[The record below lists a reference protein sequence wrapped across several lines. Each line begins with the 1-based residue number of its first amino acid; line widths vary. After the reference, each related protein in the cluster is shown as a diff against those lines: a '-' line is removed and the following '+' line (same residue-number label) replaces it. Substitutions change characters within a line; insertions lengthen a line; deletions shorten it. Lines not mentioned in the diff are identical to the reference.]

1 MRAAVAMRRL
11 PLTTDTNAA
20 SMYATGAIQD
30 IPGKFD
36 PAEVRGLFPAL
47 RREVYGK
54 PLVYLD
60 NAASSQKPQAV
71 IDRLVRYYSSEHSN
85 VHRGVHFLSREA
97 TDAYEAAR
105 KRAAAFIHAPSES
118 TVLYTRGATE
128 GVNLVASSFGPLHV
142 GQDDV
147 VLVSHMEHH
156 SNIVPW
162 QMLCEAQ
169 GARVRAI
176 PVSDAGEIIY
186 EEFERLLGERV
197 RLLAIGHVSNALG
210 TINPLKRMIRQ
221 AHDLGV
227 PVLVDGAQAAPHM
240 KIDVQDLDCDFYA
253 LSSHKMFGP
262 TGVGVLYAKPEH
274 LKAMGPWQG
283 GGDMIET
290 VTFEQTTYNEPPH
303 KFEAGTPNIADALAF
318 AEAIDFLEGIGQD
331 RIAAY
336 ERDLLDYAT
345 EQLLQIEGVRLI
357 GTATDKASVL
367 SFLIGDIHPYDA
379 GTILD
384 RLGIAVRTGH
394 HCTQPLMRRF
404 GIPGTVRASFA
415 LYNTFD
421 EADALAA
428 GVRRVREM
436 LG

>member
-1 MRAAVAMRRL
+1 M
-11 PLTTDTNAA
+11 N
-20 SMYATGAIQD
+20 ATGAIQD
-30 IPGKFD
+30 PVPGKFD
-36 PAEVRGLFPAL
+36 PAEVRSLFPAL
-47 RREVYGK
+47 QREVYGK

-85 VHRGVHFLSREA
+85 VHRGVHVLSREA

-105 KRAAAFIHAPSES
+105 KKVTAFINAPSDPE
-118 TVLYTRGATE
+118 VLYTRGTTE
-128 GVNLVASSFGPLHV
+128 SINLVASSFGPLHV
-142 GQDDV
+142 GKGDV

-176 PVSDAGEIIY
+176 PVSDTGEIVY
-186 EEFERLLGERV
+186 EEFERLLAERV
-197 RLLAIGHVSNALG
+197 RLLAIAHVSNALG
-210 TINPLKRMIRQ
+210 TINPLKRMIRH
-221 AHDLGV
+221 AHDMGV
-227 PVLVDGAQAAPHM
+227 PVVVDGAQAAPHL
-240 KIDVQDLDCDFYA
+240 KIDVQELDCDFYA
-253 LSSHKMFGP
+253 FSSHKMFGP
-262 TGVGVLYAKPEH
+262 TGIGILYGKAEH
-274 LKAMGPWQG
+274 LETMPPWQG

-290 VTFEQTTYNEPPH
+290 VTFEKTTYNEPPH
-303 KFEAGTPNIADALAF
+303 KFEAGTPNIADVLGF
-318 AEAIDFLEGIGQD
+318 ASAIDFLEGVGQN

-336 ERDLLDYAT
+336 EQDLLAYAT
-345 EQLLQIEGVRLI
+345 ERLSEIEGVRLI

-367 SFLIGDIHPYDA
+367 SFVIGDIHPYDA

-404 GIPGTVRASFA
+404 DIPGTVRASFA

-421 EADALAA
+421 EVDALVA
-428 GVRRVREM
+428 GVRRVKEM

>member
-1 MRAAVAMRRL
+1 M
-11 PLTTDTNAA
+11 N
-20 SMYATGAIQD
+20 ATGAIQD
-30 IPGKFD
+30 PVPGKFD
-36 PAEVRGLFPAL
+36 PAEVRSLFPAL
-47 RREVYGK
+47 EREVYGK

-105 KRAAAFIHAPSES
+105 KRAAAFVNAPSEPE
-118 TVLYTRGATE
+118 VLYTRGTTE
-128 GVNLVASSFGPLHV
+128 GINLVASSFGPLHV
-142 GQDDV
+142 GKDDV

-169 GARVRAI
+169 GARVQAI
-176 PVSDAGEIIY
+176 PVSDTGEIVY
-186 EEFERLLGERV
+186 EEFERLLAERV

-210 TINPLKRMIRQ
+210 TVNPLKRMIRH

-227 PVLVDGAQAAPHM
+227 PVVVDGAQAAPHM
-240 KIDVQDLDCDFYA
+240 KVDVQELDCDFYA
-253 LSSHKMFGP
+253 FSSHKMFGP
-262 TGVGVLYAKPEH
+262 TGIGILYGKAEH
-274 LKAMGPWQG
+274 LETMPPWQG

-290 VTFEQTTYNEPPH
+290 VTFEKTTYNEPPH
-303 KFEAGTPNIADALAF
+303 KFEAGTPNIADVLGF
-318 AEAIDFLEGIGQD
+318 ASAIDFLEGVGQN
-331 RIAAY
+331 RVAAY
-336 ERDLLDYAT
+336 ERDLLAYAT
-345 EQLLQIEGVRLI
+345 ERLSEIEGVRLI

-421 EADALAA
+421 EADALVA
-428 GVRRVREM
+428 GVRRVKEM

>member
-1 MRAAVAMRRL
+1 M
-11 PLTTDTNAA
+11 N
-20 SMYATGAIQD
+20 ATGAIQD
-30 IPGKFD
+30 HIPEKFD
-36 PAEVRGLFPAL
+36 PAEVRSLFPAL
-47 RREVYGK
+47 AREVYGK

-60 NAASSQKPQAV
+60 NAASSQKPQTV

-85 VHRGVHFLSREA
+85 VHRGVHLLSREA

-105 KRAAAFIHAPSES
+105 KRVVAFINAPSEPE
-118 TVLYTRGATE
+118 VLYTRGTTE
-128 GVNLVASSFGPLHV
+128 SINLVASSFGPLHV
-142 GQDDV
+142 GKDDV

-176 PVSDAGEIIY
+176 PVSDTGEIIY
-186 EEFERLLGERV
+186 EEFERLLSERV
-197 RLLAIGHVSNALG
+197 RLLAIAHVSNALG
-210 TINPLKRMIRQ
+210 TINPLKRMIRH

-227 PVLVDGAQAAPHM
+227 PVVVDGAQAAPHM
-240 KIDVQDLDCDFYA
+240 KIDVQELDCDFYA
-253 LSSHKMFGP
+253 FSSHKMFGP
-262 TGVGVLYAKPEH
+262 TGIGILYAKAEH
-274 LKAMGPWQG
+274 LETMPPWQG

-290 VTFEQTTYNEPPH
+290 VTFEKTTYNEPPH
-303 KFEAGTPNIADALAF
+303 KFEAGTPNIADVLGF
-318 AEAIDFLEGIGQD
+318 ASAIDFLEGVGQN
-331 RIAAY
+331 RVAAY
-336 ERDLLDYAT
+336 EQDLLAYAT
-345 EQLLQIEGVRLI
+345 ERLSEIEGVRLI

-404 GIPGTVRASFA
+404 DIPGTVRASFA

-421 EADALAA
+421 EVDALAA
-428 GVRRVREM
+428 GVRRVKEM

>member
-1 MRAAVAMRRL
+1 M
-11 PLTTDTNAA
+11 N
-20 SMYATGAIQD
+20 ATGAIQD
-30 IPGKFD
+30 PVPGKFD
-36 PAEVRGLFPAL
+36 PAEVRSLFPAL
-47 RREVYGK
+47 QREVYGK

-85 VHRGVHFLSREA
+85 VHRGVHVLSREA

-105 KRAAAFIHAPSES
+105 KKVTAFINAPSEPE
-118 TVLYTRGATE
+118 VLYTRGTTE
-128 GVNLVASSFGPLHV
+128 SINLVASSFGPLHV
-142 GQDDV
+142 GKGDV

-176 PVSDAGEIIY
+176 PVSDAGEIVY
-186 EEFERLLGERV
+186 EEFERLLAERV
-197 RLLAIGHVSNALG
+197 RLLAIAHVSNALG
-210 TINPLKRMIRQ
+210 TINPLKRMIRH
-221 AHDLGV
+221 AHDMGV
-227 PVLVDGAQAAPHM
+227 PVVVDGAQAAPHL
-240 KIDVQDLDCDFYA
+240 KIDVQELDCDFYA
-253 LSSHKMFGP
+253 FSSHKMFGP
-262 TGVGVLYAKPEH
+262 TGIGILYGKAEH
-274 LKAMGPWQG
+274 LETMPPWQG

-290 VTFEQTTYNEPPH
+290 VTFEKTTYNEPPH
-303 KFEAGTPNIADALAF
+303 KFEAGTPNIADVLGF
-318 AEAIDFLEGIGQD
+318 ASAIDFLEDVGQN
-331 RIAAY
+331 RVAAY
-336 ERDLLDYAT
+336 EQDLLAYAT
-345 EQLLQIEGVRLI
+345 ERLSEIEGVRLI

-367 SFLIGDIHPYDA
+367 SFVIGDIHPYDA

-404 GIPGTVRASFA
+404 DIPGTVRASFA

-421 EADALAA
+421 EVDALVA
-428 GVRRVREM
+428 GVRRIKEM

>member
-1 MRAAVAMRRL
+1 M
-11 PLTTDTNAA
+11 N
-20 SMYATGAIQD
+20 ATGAIQD

-36 PAEVRGLFPAL
+36 PAEVRKLFPAL
-47 RREVYGK
+47 QREVYGK
-54 PLVYLD
+54 PLIYLD

-105 KRAAAFIHAPSES
+105 KRAADFIHAPAES
-118 TVLYTRGATE
+118 AVLYTRGATE
-128 GVNLVASSFGPLHV
+128 GINLVASSFGPLHV
-142 GQDDV
+142 GQGDV

-210 TINPLKRMIRQ
+210 TINPLKPMIQQ
-221 AHDLGV
+221 AHDMGI
-227 PVLVDGAQAAPHM
+227 PVVVDGAQAAPHM
-240 KIDVQDLDCDFYA
+240 KIDVQALDCDFYA

-274 LKAMGPWQG
+274 LETMAPWQG

-290 VTFEQTTYNEPPH
+290 VTFEQTTYSEPPH

-318 AEAIDFLEGIGQD
+318 AEAIDFLEGVGQD

-345 EQLLQIEGVRLI
+345 GQLLQIEGIRLV
-357 GTATDKASVL
+357 GTATNKASVL

-394 HCTQPLMRRF
+394 HCAQPLMRRF

-415 LYNTFD
+415 LYNTF
-421 EADALAA
+421 EEVDALVD

>member
-1 MRAAVAMRRL
+1 M
-11 PLTTDTNAA
+11 NAP
-20 SMYATGAIQD
+20 GAIQNH
-30 IPGKFD
+30 IPEKFD
-36 PAEVRGLFPAL
+36 PAEVRSLFPAL
-47 RREVYGK
+47 AREVYGK

-85 VHRGVHFLSREA
+85 VHRGVHLLSREA

-105 KRAAAFIHAPSES
+105 KRAAAFINAPSEPE
-118 TVLYTRGATE
+118 VLYTRGTTE
-128 GVNLVASSFGPLHV
+128 GINLVASSFGPLHV
-142 GQDDV
+142 GKDDV

-176 PVSDAGEIIY
+176 PVSDTGEIIY
-186 EEFERLLGERV
+186 EEFERLLSERV
-197 RLLAIGHVSNALG
+197 RLLAIAHVSNTLG
-210 TINPLKRMIRQ
+210 TINPLKRMIRH

-227 PVLVDGAQAAPHM
+227 PVVVDGAQAAPHM
-240 KIDVQDLDCDFYA
+240 KVDVQELDCDFYA
-253 LSSHKMFGP
+253 FSSHKMFGP
-262 TGVGVLYAKPEH
+262 TGIGILYGKAEH
-274 LKAMGPWQG
+274 LETMPPWQG

-290 VTFEQTTYNEPPH
+290 VAFEKTTYNDPPH
-303 KFEAGTPNIADALAF
+303 KFEAGTPNIADVLGF
-318 AEAIDFLEGIGQD
+318 ASAIDFLEGVGQN
-331 RIAAY
+331 RVAAY
-336 ERDLLDYAT
+336 EQDLLAYAT
-345 EQLLQIEGVRLI
+345 ERLSEIEGVRLI
-357 GTATDKASVL
+357 GTAIDKASVL

-404 GIPGTVRASFA
+404 DIPGTVRASFA

-421 EADALAA
+421 EVDALAA
-428 GVRRVREM
+428 GVRRVKEM

>member
-1 MRAAVAMRRL
+1 M
-11 PLTTDTNAA
+11 N
-20 SMYATGAIQD
+20 ATGAIQD
-30 IPGKFD
+30 HIPGKFD
-36 PAEVRGLFPAL
+36 PAEVRSLFPAL
-47 RREVYGK
+47 EREVYGK

-60 NAASSQKPQAV
+60 NAASSQKPRAV

-105 KRAAAFIHAPSES
+105 KRAAAFINAPSEPE
-118 TVLYTRGATE
+118 VLYTRGTTE

-142 GQDDV
+142 GKGDV

-176 PVSDAGEIIY
+176 PVSDAGEIVY
-186 EEFERLLGERV
+186 EEFERLLSERV
-197 RLLAIGHVSNALG
+197 RLLAIAHVSNTLG
-210 TINPLKRMIRQ
+210 TVNPIKRMIRH

-227 PVLVDGAQAAPHM
+227 PVVVDGAQAAPHM
-240 KIDVQDLDCDFYA
+240 KIDVQELDCDFYA
-253 LSSHKMFGP
+253 FSSHKMFGP
-262 TGVGVLYAKPEH
+262 TGIGVLYGKAEH
-274 LKAMGPWQG
+274 LETMPPWQG

-290 VTFEQTTYNEPPH
+290 VAFENTTYNEPPH
-303 KFEAGTPNIADALAF
+303 KFEAGTPNIADALGF
-318 AEAIDFLEGIGQD
+318 ASAIDFLEGVGQN

-336 ERDLLDYAT
+336 EQDLLAYAT
-345 EQLLQIEGVRLI
+345 RRLSEIEGVRLI

-404 GIPGTVRASFA
+404 DIPGTVRASFA

-421 EADALAA
+421 EVDALAA
-428 GVRRVREM
+428 GVRRVKEM

>member
-1 MRAAVAMRRL
+1 M
-11 PLTTDTNAA
+11 NATA
-20 SMYATGAIQD
+20 AIQD

-36 PAEVRGLFPAL
+36 PAEVRNLFPAL
-47 RREVYGK
+47 QREVYGN

-105 KRAAAFIHAPSES
+105 KRAADFINAPSES
-118 TVLYTRGATE
+118 AVLYTRGATE
-128 GVNLVASSFGPLHV
+128 GINLVASSFGPLHV

-162 QMLCEAQ
+162 QMLCAAQ

-176 PVSDAGEIIY
+176 PVSDTGEIIY

-221 AHDLGV
+221 AHDMGI
-227 PVLVDGAQAAPHM
+227 PVLVDGAQAAPHL
-240 KIDVQDLDCDFYA
+240 KIDVQALDCDFYA

-262 TGVGVLYAKPEH
+262 TGVGILYAKPER
-274 LKAMGPWQG
+274 LETMEPWQG

-290 VTFEQTTYNEPPH
+290 VTFEQTTYSEPPH
-303 KFEAGTPNIADALAF
+303 KFEAGTPNIADVLAF
-318 AEAIDFLEGIGQD
+318 AEAIDFLEGVGQD

-345 EQLLQIEGVRLI
+345 GQLLQIEGVRLV
-357 GTATDKASVL
+357 GTAADKASVL

-394 HCTQPLMRRF
+394 HCAQPLMRRF

>member
-1 MRAAVAMRRL
+1 MK
-11 PLTTDTNAA
+11 AA
-20 SMYATGAIQD
+20 SMNTTGAIQD
-30 IPGKFD
+30 HIPGRFD
-36 PAEVRGLFPAL
+36 PAEVRSLFPAL
-47 RREVYGK
+47 QREVYGK

-85 VHRGVHFLSREA
+85 VHRGVHLLSREA

-105 KRAAAFIHAPSES
+105 KRAAAFINAPSEPE
-118 TVLYTRGATE
+118 VLYTRGTTE
-128 GVNLVASSFGPLHV
+128 GINLVASSFGPLHV
-142 GQDDV
+142 GKDDV

-169 GARVRAI
+169 GARVQAI
-176 PVSDAGEIIY
+176 PVSDTGEIVY
-186 EEFERLLGERV
+186 EEFERLLTERV
-197 RLLAIGHVSNALG
+197 RLLAIAHVSNALG
-210 TINPLKRMIRQ
+210 TVNPLKRMIRH

-227 PVLVDGAQAAPHM
+227 PVVVDGAQAAPHM
-240 KIDVQDLDCDFYA
+240 KVDVQELDCDFYA
-253 LSSHKMFGP
+253 FSSHKMFGP
-262 TGVGVLYAKPEH
+262 TGIGILYGKAEH
-274 LKAMGPWQG
+274 LETMPPWQG

-290 VTFEQTTYNEPPH
+290 VTFEKTTYNEPPH
-303 KFEAGTPNIADALAF
+303 KFEAGTPNIADVLGF
-318 AEAIDFLEGIGQD
+318 ASAIDFLEGVGQN
-331 RIAAY
+331 RVAAY
-336 ERDLLDYAT
+336 EQDLLAYAT
-345 EQLLQIEGVRLI
+345 GRLSEIEGVRLI
-357 GTATDKASVL
+357 GTATNKASVL
-367 SFLIGDIHPYDA
+367 SFVIGDIHPYDA

-421 EADALAA
+421 EADALVA
-428 GVRRVREM
+428 GVRRVKKM

>member
-1 MRAAVAMRRL
+1 M
-11 PLTTDTNAA
+11 N
-20 SMYATGAIQD
+20 ATGAIQD
-30 IPGKFD
+30 HIPERFD
-36 PAEVRGLFPAL
+36 PAEVRSLFPAL
-47 RREVYGK
+47 AREVYGK

-85 VHRGVHFLSREA
+85 VHRGVHLLSREA

-105 KRAAAFIHAPSES
+105 KRVVAFINAPSEPE
-118 TVLYTRGATE
+118 VLYTRGTTE
-128 GVNLVASSFGPLHV
+128 SINLVASSFGPLHV
-142 GQDDV
+142 GKGDV

-186 EEFERLLGERV
+186 EEFARLLSERV
-197 RLLAIGHVSNALG
+197 RLLAIAHVSNTLG
-210 TINPLKRMIRQ
+210 TINPLKRMIRH

-227 PVLVDGAQAAPHM
+227 PVVVDGAQAVPHM
-240 KIDVQDLDCDFYA
+240 KVDVQELDCDFYA
-253 LSSHKMFGP
+253 FSSHKMFGP
-262 TGVGVLYAKPEH
+262 TGIGILYAKAEH
-274 LKAMGPWQG
+274 LETMPPWQG

-290 VTFEQTTYNEPPH
+290 VAFEKTTYNDPPH
-303 KFEAGTPNIADALAF
+303 KFEAGTPNIADVLGF
-318 AEAIDFLEGIGQD
+318 ASAIDFLEGVGQN

-336 ERDLLDYAT
+336 EQDLLAYAT
-345 EQLLQIEGVRLI
+345 ERLSEIEGVRLI

-404 GIPGTVRASFA
+404 DIPGTLRASFA

-421 EADALAA
+421 EVDALAA
-428 GVRRVREM
+428 GVRRVKEM

>member
-1 MRAAVAMRRL
+1 M
-11 PLTTDTNAA
+11 N
-20 SMYATGAIQD
+20 ATGAIQD
-30 IPGKFD
+30 HIPEKFD
-36 PAEVRGLFPAL
+36 PAEVRSLFPVLA
-47 RREVYGK
+47 REVYGK

-71 IDRLVRYYSSEHSN
+71 IDRLIRYYSSEHSN
-85 VHRGVHFLSREA
+85 VHRGVHLLSREA

-105 KRAAAFIHAPSES
+105 KRVVAFINAPSEPE
-118 TVLYTRGATE
+118 VLYTRGTTE
-128 GVNLVASSFGPLHV
+128 GINLVASSFGPLHV
-142 GQDDV
+142 GKGDV

-176 PVSDAGEIIY
+176 PVSDTGEIIY
-186 EEFERLLGERV
+186 EEFERLLSERV
-197 RLLAIGHVSNALG
+197 RLLAIAHVSNTLG
-210 TINPLKRMIRQ
+210 TINPLKRMIRH

-227 PVLVDGAQAAPHM
+227 PVVVDGAQAVPHM
-240 KIDVQDLDCDFYA
+240 KVDVQELDCDFYA
-253 LSSHKMFGP
+253 FSSHKMFGP
-262 TGVGVLYAKPEH
+262 TGIGILYAKAEH
-274 LKAMGPWQG
+274 LETMPPWQG

-290 VTFEQTTYNEPPH
+290 VAFEKTTYNDPPH
-303 KFEAGTPNIADALAF
+303 KFEAGTPNIADVLGF
-318 AEAIDFLEGIGQD
+318 ASAIDFLESVGQN
-331 RIAAY
+331 RVAAY
-336 ERDLLDYAT
+336 EQDLLAYAT
-345 EQLLQIEGVRLI
+345 ERLSEIEGVRLI

-404 GIPGTVRASFA
+404 DIPGTVRASFA

-421 EADALAA
+421 EVDALAA
-428 GVRRVREM
+428 GVRRVKEM

>member
-1 MRAAVAMRRL
+1 M
-11 PLTTDTNAA
+11 N
-20 SMYATGAIQD
+20 ATGAIQD
-30 IPGKFD
+30 HIPEKFD
-36 PAEVRGLFPAL
+36 PAEVRNLFPAL
-47 RREVYGK
+47 AREVYGK

-85 VHRGVHFLSREA
+85 VHRGVHLLSREA

-105 KRAAAFIHAPSES
+105 KRVVAFINAPSEPE
-118 TVLYTRGATE
+118 VLYTRGTTE
-128 GVNLVASSFGPLHV
+128 GINLVASSFGPLHV
-142 GQDDV
+142 GKGDV

-176 PVSDAGEIIY
+176 PVSDTGEIIY
-186 EEFERLLGERV
+186 EEFERLLSERV
-197 RLLAIGHVSNALG
+197 RLLAIAHVSNTLG
-210 TINPLKRMIRQ
+210 TINPLKRMIRH
-221 AHDLGV
+221 AHDMGV
-227 PVLVDGAQAAPHM
+227 PVVVDGAQAAPHM
-240 KIDVQDLDCDFYA
+240 KIDVQELDCDFYA
-253 LSSHKMFGP
+253 FSSHKMFGP
-262 TGVGVLYAKPEH
+262 TGIGILYAKAEH
-274 LKAMGPWQG
+274 LETMPPWQG

-290 VTFEQTTYNEPPH
+290 VAFEKTTYNDPPH
-303 KFEAGTPNIADALAF
+303 KFEAGTPNIADVLGF
-318 AEAIDFLEGIGQD
+318 ASAIDFLEGVGQN
-331 RIAAY
+331 RVAAY
-336 ERDLLDYAT
+336 EQDLLAYAT
-345 EQLLQIEGVRLI
+345 ERLSEIEGVRLI

-404 GIPGTVRASFA
+404 DIPGTVRASFA

-421 EADALAA
+421 EVDALAA
-428 GVRRVREM
+428 GVRRVKEM

>member
-1 MRAAVAMRRL
+1 M
-11 PLTTDTNAA
+11 N
-20 SMYATGAIQD
+20 ATGAIQD
-30 IPGKFD
+30 HIPEKFD
-36 PAEVRGLFPAL
+36 PAEVRNLFPAL
-47 RREVYGK
+47 AREVYGK

-85 VHRGVHFLSREA
+85 VHRGVHLLSREA

-105 KRAAAFIHAPSES
+105 KRVVAFINAPSEPE
-118 TVLYTRGATE
+118 VLYTRGTTE
-128 GVNLVASSFGPLHV
+128 GINLVASSFGPLHV
-142 GQDDV
+142 GKGDV

-176 PVSDAGEIIY
+176 PVSDTGEIIY
-186 EEFERLLGERV
+186 EEFERLLSEQV
-197 RLLAIGHVSNALG
+197 RLLAIAHVSNTLG
-210 TINPLKRMIRQ
+210 TINPLKRMIRH

-227 PVLVDGAQAAPHM
+227 PVVVDGAQAVPHM
-240 KIDVQDLDCDFYA
+240 KVDVQELDCDFYA
-253 LSSHKMFGP
+253 FSSHKMFGP
-262 TGVGVLYAKPEH
+262 TGIGILYAKAEH
-274 LKAMGPWQG
+274 LETMPPWQG

-290 VTFEQTTYNEPPH
+290 VAFEKTTYNDPPH
-303 KFEAGTPNIADALAF
+303 KFEAGTPNIADVLGF
-318 AEAIDFLEGIGQD
+318 ASAIDFLEGVGQN

-336 ERDLLDYAT
+336 EQDLLAYAT
-345 EQLLQIEGVRLI
+345 ERLSEIEGVRLI

-404 GIPGTVRASFA
+404 DIPGTVRASFA

-421 EADALAA
+421 EVDALAA
-428 GVRRVREM
+428 GVRRVKEM

>member
-1 MRAAVAMRRL
+1 MK
-11 PLTTDTNAA
+11 AA
-20 SMYATGAIQD
+20 SMNTTGTIQD
-30 IPGKFD
+30 HIPGRFD
-36 PAEVRGLFPAL
+36 PAEVRSLFPAL
-47 RREVYGK
+47 QREVYGK

-105 KRAAAFIHAPSES
+105 KRAAAFINAPSEPE
-118 TVLYTRGATE
+118 VLYTRGTTE
-128 GVNLVASSFGPLHV
+128 SINLVASSFGPLHV
-142 GQDDV
+142 GKDDV

-169 GARVRAI
+169 GARVQAI
-176 PVSDAGEIIY
+176 PVSDIGEIVY
-186 EEFERLLGERV
+186 EEFERLLAERV
-197 RLLAIGHVSNALG
+197 RLLAIAHVSNALG
-210 TINPLKRMIRQ
+210 TVNPLKRMIRH

-227 PVLVDGAQAAPHM
+227 PVVVDGAQAAPHM
-240 KIDVQDLDCDFYA
+240 KVDVQELDCDFYA
-253 LSSHKMFGP
+253 FSSHKMFGP
-262 TGVGVLYAKPEH
+262 TGIGILYGKAEH
-274 LKAMGPWQG
+274 LETMPPWQG

-290 VTFEQTTYNEPPH
+290 VTFEKTTYNEPPH
-303 KFEAGTPNIADALAF
+303 KFEAGTPNIADVLGF
-318 AEAIDFLEGIGQD
+318 ASAIDFLEGVGQN
-331 RIAAY
+331 RVAAY
-336 ERDLLDYAT
+336 EQDLLAYAT
-345 EQLLQIEGVRLI
+345 GRLSEIEGVRLI

-367 SFLIGDIHPYDA
+367 SFVIGDIHPYDA

-421 EADALAA
+421 EVDALVA
-428 GVRRVREM
+428 GVRRVKEM

>member
-1 MRAAVAMRRL
+1 M
-11 PLTTDTNAA
+11 N
-20 SMYATGAIQD
+20 ATGAIQD
-30 IPGKFD
+30 HIPEKFD
-36 PAEVRGLFPAL
+36 PAEVRSLFPAL
-47 RREVYGK
+47 AREVYGK

-85 VHRGVHFLSREA
+85 VHRGVHLLSREA

-105 KRAAAFIHAPSES
+105 KRVVAFINAPSEPE
-118 TVLYTRGATE
+118 VLYTRGTTE
-128 GVNLVASSFGPLHV
+128 GINLVASSFGPLHV
-142 GQDDV
+142 GKGDV

-176 PVSDAGEIIY
+176 PVSDTGEIIY
-186 EEFERLLGERV
+186 EEFERLLSERV
-197 RLLAIGHVSNALG
+197 RLLAIAHVSNTLG
-210 TINPLKRMIRQ
+210 TINPLKRMIRH
-221 AHDLGV
+221 AHELGV
-227 PVLVDGAQAAPHM
+227 PVVVDGAQAAPHM
-240 KIDVQDLDCDFYA
+240 KIDVQELDCDFYA
-253 LSSHKMFGP
+253 FSSHKMFGP
-262 TGVGVLYAKPEH
+262 TGIGILYAKAEH
-274 LKAMGPWQG
+274 LETMPPWQG

-290 VTFEQTTYNEPPH
+290 VAFEKTTYNDPPH
-303 KFEAGTPNIADALAF
+303 KFEAGTPNIADVLGF
-318 AEAIDFLEGIGQD
+318 ASAIDFLEGVGQN
-331 RIAAY
+331 RVAAY
-336 ERDLLDYAT
+336 EQELLAYAT
-345 EQLLQIEGVRLI
+345 ERLLEIEGVRLI
-357 GTATDKASVL
+357 GTATNKASVL

-404 GIPGTVRASFA
+404 DIPGTVRASFA

-421 EADALAA
+421 EVDALAA
-428 GVRRVREM
+428 GVRRVKEM

>member
-1 MRAAVAMRRL
+1 MH
-11 PLTTDTNAA
+11 
-20 SMYATGAIQD
+20 ATGAIQD

-36 PAEVRGLFPAL
+36 PAQVRDQFPAL

-71 IDRLVRYYSSEHSN
+71 IDRLIRYYSSEHSN

-105 KRAAAFIHAPSES
+105 KRAADFLHAPSES
-118 TVLYTRGATE
+118 AVLYTRGATE
-128 GVNLVASSFGPLHV
+128 GINLVASSFGPLHV
-142 GQDDV
+142 GQGDV

-176 PVSDAGEIIY
+176 PVSDTGEIIY

-210 TINPLKRMIRQ
+210 TINPLQSMIRQ
-221 AHDLGV
+221 AHELGI
-227 PVLVDGAQAAPHM
+227 PVVVDGAQAAPHM
-240 KIDVQDLDCDFYA
+240 KIDVQALDCDFYA

-262 TGVGVLYAKPEH
+262 TGVGILYAKPEH

-303 KFEAGTPNIADALAF
+303 KFEAGTPNIADVLAF

-345 EQLLQIEGVRLI
+345 ERLLQIEGVRLV
-357 GTATDKASVL
+357 GTATEKASVL

-394 HCTQPLMRRF
+394 HCAQPLMRRF

>member
-1 MRAAVAMRRL
+1 M
-11 PLTTDTNAA
+11 N
-20 SMYATGAIQD
+20 ATGAIQD
-30 IPGKFD
+30 HIPEKFD
-36 PAEVRGLFPAL
+36 PAEVRSLFPAL
-47 RREVYGK
+47 AREVYGK

-85 VHRGVHFLSREA
+85 VHRGVHLLSREA

-105 KRAAAFIHAPSES
+105 KRVVAFINAPSEPE
-118 TVLYTRGATE
+118 VLYTRGTTE

-142 GQDDV
+142 GKGDV

-186 EEFERLLGERV
+186 EEFERLLSERV
-197 RLLAIGHVSNALG
+197 RLLAIAHVSNTLG
-210 TINPLKRMIRQ
+210 TINPLKRMIRH

-227 PVLVDGAQAAPHM
+227 PVVVDGAQAVPHM
-240 KIDVQDLDCDFYA
+240 KVDVQELDCDFYA
-253 LSSHKMFGP
+253 FSSHKMFGP
-262 TGVGVLYAKPEH
+262 TGIGILYAKAEH
-274 LKAMGPWQG
+274 LETMPPWQG

-290 VTFEQTTYNEPPH
+290 VAFEKTTYNDPPH
-303 KFEAGTPNIADALAF
+303 KFEAGTPNIADVLGF
-318 AEAIDFLEGIGQD
+318 ASAIDFLESVGQN
-331 RIAAY
+331 RVAAY
-336 ERDLLDYAT
+336 EQDLLAYAT
-345 EQLLQIEGVRLI
+345 ERLSEIEGVRLI

-404 GIPGTVRASFA
+404 DIPGTVRASFA

-421 EADALAA
+421 EVDALAA
-428 GVRRVREM
+428 GVRRVKEM

>member
-1 MRAAVAMRRL
+1 M
-11 PLTTDTNAA
+11 N
-20 SMYATGAIQD
+20 ATGAIQA
-30 IPGKFD
+30 PSRAFD
-36 PAEVRGLFPAL
+36 PAQVRDRFPAL
-47 RREVYGK
+47 RRKVYGK

-85 VHRGVHFLSREA
+85 VNRGVHFLSREA
-97 TDAYEAAR
+97 TDAYAAAR
-105 KRAAAFIHAPSES
+105 KRTAAFINAASES
-118 TVLYTRGATE
+118 EVLYTRGTTE
-128 GVNLVASSFGPLHV
+128 GVNLVANAFGPLHV
-142 GQDDV
+142 GEGDV

-162 QMLCEAQ
+162 QMLCKKQ

-176 PVSDAGEIIY
+176 PVSDTGEIIY

-210 TINPLKRMIRQ
+210 TINPLKSMIRQ
-221 AHDLGV
+221 ARDLGI
-227 PVLVDGAQAAPHM
+227 PVAVDGAQAAPHM

-253 LSSHKMFGP
+253 FSSHKMFGP
-262 TGVGVLYAKPEH
+262 TGVGVLYAKSER
-274 LKAMGPWQG
+274 LETMDPWQG

-290 VTFEQTTYNEPPH
+290 VAFEQTTYNEPPH
-303 KFEAGTPNIADALAF
+303 KFEAGTPNIADVLAF
-318 AEAIDFLEGIGQD
+318 AEAIDFLEGLGQD

-336 ERDLLDYAT
+336 ERDLLDYAAG
-345 EQLLQIEGVRLI
+345 QLSQIDGVRFI
-357 GTATDKASVL
+357 GTATNKASVL

-384 RLGIAVRTGH
+384 RLGVAVRTGH
-394 HCTQPLMRRF
+394 HCAQPLMRRF

-415 LYNTFD
+415 LYNTFE
-421 EADALAA
+421 EADALVA